1 MQISP
6 DVQDAHDVMY
16 YVLDDCFRWM
26 RIRAYLLTIFIIIV
40 TELAPIFKFGAI
52 GSFSTYILWD

>member
-16 YVLDDCFRWM
+16 YVLDDCLSVDEDTR
-26 RIRAYLLTIFIIIV
+26 IFINNIYYYCYR
-40 TELAPIFKFGAI
+40 I
-52 GSFSTYILWD
+52 GSKF

>member
-40 TELAPIFKFGAI
+40 TELAPIFKF
-52 GSFSTYILWD
+52 FKMER